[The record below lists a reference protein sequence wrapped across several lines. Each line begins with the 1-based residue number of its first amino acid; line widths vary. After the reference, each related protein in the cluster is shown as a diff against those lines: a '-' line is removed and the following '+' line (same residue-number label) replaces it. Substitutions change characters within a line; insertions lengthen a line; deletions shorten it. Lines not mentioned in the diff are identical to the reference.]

1 MWKWLLVLFAGSYAC
16 PGHCIG
22 TVCYQENSRA
32 ASNGCFW
39 AGTEHSLV
47 IGGAITHTATSLLA
61 SRVRPRSH
69 DSRLLP
75 RR

>member
-1 MWKWLLVLFAGSYAC
+1 MSATDCPVLAGRS
-16 PGHCIG
+16 
-22 TVCYQENSRA
+22 A
-32 ASNGCFW
+32 AGESPNRRML

-47 IGGAITHTATSLLA
+47 IGGAITHTATPLLA